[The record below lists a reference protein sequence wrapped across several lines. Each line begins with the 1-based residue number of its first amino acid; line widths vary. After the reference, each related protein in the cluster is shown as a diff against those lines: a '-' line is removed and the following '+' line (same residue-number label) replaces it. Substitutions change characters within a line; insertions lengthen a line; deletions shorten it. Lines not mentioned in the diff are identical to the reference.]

1 MSEALEQI
9 RRQAATAVDELLTV
23 ARLQPGDILV
33 VGCSSSE
40 ILGEKIG
47 TGSSM
52 EAARASSK
60 QVLGKQGRETV
71 KVTPF
76 SSRDCWVASRPP
88 SSHMRYCPARMSVF
102 WASSSGTMRGRLK
115 PDSSRSLKGSG

>member
-47 TGSSM
+47 TGS
-52 EAARASSK
+52 
-60 QVLGKQGRETV
+60 
-71 KVTPF
+71 
-76 SSRDCWVASRPP
+76 RP
-88 SSHMRYCPARMSVF
+88 
-102 WASSSGTMRGRLK
+102 
-115 PDSSRSLKGSG
+115 